1 MQDSY
6 ITFFFS
12 QIILLKYTFSY
23 LKKYYTFNKIET
35 FIFNNFISTPMKLE
49 LNDQQKMIQKMVRE
63 FADKEVGPIA
73 AELDKKEEYP
83 HKTLDK
89 MAKLGLLGIIIP
101 TEYGGAG
108 LDTISYSIV
117 VEEISRK
124 CASTGVVTSV
134 HNSLAAWPIMKYG
147 SDDQK
152 KKYLPL
158 LAKGEKIGAFAGTEP
173 NAGTDLGAM
182 KTTAVLKGDKY
193 IINGDKT
200 FITSGSEAGIIIVFA
215 VTDKNAGSKGISAF
229 IVENTFKGYKVG
241 SIFEKLGI
249 NASKT
254 SELIF
259 ENMEVPKENL
269 LGNEGE
275 GFKIALSTLDVG
287 RIGIGAQA
295 VGIAQ
300 AALDES
306 IEYSK
311 QRQQFNKPIS
321 QFQAIQWMIADMATR
336 IEAAR
341 FLVYNAS
348 YKKDLGG
355 RISKEAAMAKLFASE
370 IAVESAVKAVQIH
383 GGYGYTKEYT
393 VERLFRDSKIT
404 EIYEGTSEVQRMVI
418 AGSILK

>member
-1 MQDSY
+1 MQ
-6 ITFFFS
+6 
-12 QIILLKYTFSY
+12 
-23 LKKYYTFNKIET
+23 
-35 FIFNNFISTPMKLE
+35 LE
-49 LNDQQKMIQKMVRE
+49 LNDNQKLIQKMVRE
-63 FADKEVGPIA
+63 FAEKEVAPIA

-83 HKTLDK
+83 TKTLEK

-101 TEYGGAG
+101 PEYGGAG

-124 CASTGVVTSV
+124 CASTGVITSV

-147 SDDQK
+147 TDEQK
-152 KKYLPL
+152 KKYLPI

-173 NAGTDLGAM
+173 NAGSDLGAM
-182 KTTAVLKGDKY
+182 QTTAKLKGDKY
-193 IINGDKT
+193 ILNGTKT
-200 FITSGSEAGIIIVFA
+200 FITSGPKAGIIIVFA
-215 VTDKNAGSKGISAF
+215 VTDKNAGPKGLSAF
-229 IVENTFKGYKVG
+229 IVESNMKGYKVG

-249 NASKT
+249 NASQT

-259 ENMEVPKENL
+259 EEMEVPKKNL
-269 LGNEGE
+269 LGNEGD
-275 GFKIALSTLDVG
+275 GFKIALATLDGG
-287 RIGIGAQA
+287 RIGIASQA

-311 QRQQFNKPIS
+311 QRQQFGKPIS
-321 QFQAIQWMIADMATR
+321 SFQAIQWMIADMATR

-341 FLVYNAS
+341 YLVYNAA
-348 YKKDLGG
+348 YKKDKGE

-370 IAVESAVKAVQIH
+370 TAMEAVIKAVQIH

-393 VERLFRDSKIT
+393 VERLFRDAKIT
-404 EIYEGTSEVQRMVI
+404 ELYEGTSEVQRMVI
-418 AGSILK
+418 SGSLLK

>member
-1 MQDSY
+1 MQ
-6 ITFFFS
+6 
-12 QIILLKYTFSY
+12 
-23 LKKYYTFNKIET
+23 
-35 FIFNNFISTPMKLE
+35 LE
-49 LNDQQKMIQKMVRE
+49 LNEQQKMIRNMVRE
-63 FADKEVGPIA
+63 FAEKEVAPIA

-83 HKTLDK
+83 TKTLAK

-108 LDTISYSIV
+108 LDTISYATVI
-117 VEEISRK
+117 EEISRK

-134 HNSLAAWPIMKYG
+134 HNSLTSGPIMKYG
-147 SDDQK
+147 TDEQK
-152 KKYLPL
+152 KKYLPI
-158 LAKGEKIGAFAGTEP
+158 LAKGEKIGAFAATEP
-173 NAGTDLGAM
+173 NAGSDLGAM

-200 FITSGSEAGIIIVFA
+200 FITSGPEAGIIIIFA
-215 VTDKNAGSKGISAF
+215 ITDKEAGTKGISAF
-229 IVENTFKGYKVG
+229 IVESDMKGYKVG

-269 LGNEGE
+269 LGKEGE
-275 GFKIALSTLDVG
+275 GFKIALSTLDSG
-287 RIGIGAQA
+287 RIGIAAQA

-311 QRQQFNKPIS
+311 QREQFGRPIAK
-321 QFQAIQWMIADMATR
+321 FQAIQWMIADMATR
-336 IEAAR
+336 IEASR
-341 FLVYNAS
+341 LLVYNAA
-348 YKKDLGG
+348 YTKDKGERFG
-355 RISKEAAMAKLFASE
+355 KEAAMAKLFASE
-370 IAVESAVKAVQIH
+370 TAMEAVIKAVQIH

-393 VERLFRDSKIT
+393 VERLFRDAKIT

-418 AGSILK
+418 AGSLLR

>member
-1 MQDSY
+1 M
-6 ITFFFS
+6 
-12 QIILLKYTFSY
+12 
-23 LKKYYTFNKIET
+23 N
-35 FIFNNFISTPMKLE
+35 LE
-49 LNDQQKMIQKMVRE
+49 LNEQQKMIRNMVRE
-63 FADKEVGPIA
+63 FAEKEVAPIA

-83 HKTLDK
+83 TKTLQK

-101 TEYGGAG
+101 PEYGGAG
-108 LDTISYSIV
+108 LDTIAYATV

-134 HNSLAAWPIMKYG
+134 HNSLVAWPIMKYG
-147 SDDQK
+147 TDEQK
-152 KKYLPL
+152 KKYLPI

-173 NAGTDLGAM
+173 NAGSDLAAM
-182 KTTAVLKGDKY
+182 QTTAKLKGNKY

-200 FITSGSEAGIIIVFA
+200 FITSGPKAGIIIVFA
-215 VTDKNAGSKGISAF
+215 VTDKEAGSRGISAF
-229 IVENTFKGYKVG
+229 IVEDTYKGYKVG

-269 LGNEGE
+269 LGKEGE
-275 GFKIALSTLDVG
+275 GFKIALSTLDGG
-287 RIGIGAQA
+287 RIGIAAQA

-311 QRQQFNKPIS
+311 QRVQFGEPIANK
-321 QFQAIQWMIADMATR
+321 QAIQWKIADMATK

-341 FLVYNAS
+341 FLVYNACQV
-348 YKKDLGG
+348 KDGG
-355 RISKEAAMAKLFASE
+355 QRFSKEAAMAKLFASE
-370 IAVESAVKAVQIH
+370 TAMAAVIDAVQIH

-393 VERLFRDSKIT
+393 VERLFRDAKIT

-418 AGSILK
+418 AASLLR

>member
-1 MQDSY
+1 
-6 ITFFFS
+6 
-12 QIILLKYTFSY
+12 
-23 LKKYYTFNKIET
+23 
-35 FIFNNFISTPMKLE
+35 MKLE
-49 LNDQQKMIQKMVRE
+49 LNDQQKMIQNMVRE
-63 FADKEVGPIA
+63 FANKEVGPIA
-73 AELDKKEEYP
+73 SELDKKEEYP
-83 HKTLDK
+83 HKTLEK

-101 TEYGGAG
+101 PEYGGAG
-108 LDTISYSIV
+108 LDTVSYAIV
-117 VEEISRK
+117 IEEISRK

-134 HNSLAAWPIMKYG
+134 HNSLTAWPIMKYG
-147 SDDQK
+147 TEEQK
-152 KKYLPL
+152 KKYLPI

-173 NAGTDLGAM
+173 NAGSDLAAM
-182 KTTAVLKGDKY
+182 KTTAVLKGKKY

-200 FITSGSEAGIIIVFA
+200 FITSGSEAGIIIIFA
-215 VTDKNAGSKGISAF
+215 VTDKNAGPKGLSAF
-229 IVENTFKGYKVG
+229 IIENKFKGYKVG

-269 LGNEGE
+269 LGAEGD
-275 GFKIALSTLDVG
+275 GFKIALSTLDGG
-287 RIGIGAQA
+287 RIGIAAQA

-300 AALDES
+300 ACLDES

-311 QRQQFNKPIS
+311 QRQQFGKPICAN
-321 QFQAIQWMIADMATR
+321 QAIQWMIADMATK

-341 FLVYNAS
+341 FLLYNAA
-348 YKKDLGG
+348 YKKDKGE

-370 IAVESAVKAVQIH
+370 TAMDCAIKAVQIH

-393 VERLFRDSKIT
+393 VERLFRDAKIT

-418 AGSILK
+418 SGSLLK

>member
-1 MQDSY
+1 MQ
-6 ITFFFS
+6 
-12 QIILLKYTFSY
+12 
-23 LKKYYTFNKIET
+23 
-35 FIFNNFISTPMKLE
+35 LE
-49 LNDQQKMIQKMVRE
+49 LNEQQKMIKNMVRE
-63 FADKEVGPIA
+63 FAEKEVGPIA
-73 AELDKKEEYP
+73 SELDKKKEYP
-83 HKTLDK
+83 TKTLEK

-108 LDTISYSIV
+108 LDTISYATV

-134 HNSLAAWPIMKYG
+134 HNSLTAWPIIKYG
-147 SDDQK
+147 TDGQK
-152 KKYLPL
+152 KKYLPI

-173 NAGTDLGAM
+173 NAGSDLGAM
-182 KTTAVLKGDKY
+182 KTTAVLKGNKY

-200 FITSGSEAGIIIVFA
+200 FITSGPKAGIIIVFA
-215 VTDKNAGSKGISAF
+215 VTDKNAGAKGISAF
-229 IVENTFKGYKVG
+229 IVENTFRGFKVG

-249 NASKT
+249 NASLT

-269 LGNEGE
+269 LGKEGD
-275 GFKIALSTLDVG
+275 GFKIALSTLDGG
-287 RIGIGAQA
+287 RIGIAAQA

-311 QRQQFNKPIS
+311 QRQQFGRPIA

-341 FLVYNAS
+341 YLVFNAAF
-348 YKKDLGG
+348 KKDKGE
-355 RISKEAAMAKLFASE
+355 RISKEAAMAKLFASDTAMD
-370 IAVESAVKAVQIH
+370 AVIKAVQIH

-393 VERLFRDSKIT
+393 VERLFRDAKIT

-418 AGSILK
+418 AGSLLR

>member
-1 MQDSY
+1 MQ
-6 ITFFFS
+6 
-12 QIILLKYTFSY
+12 
-23 LKKYYTFNKIET
+23 
-35 FIFNNFISTPMKLE
+35 LE
-49 LNDQQKMIQKMVRE
+49 LNEQQKMIRNMVRE
-63 FADKEVGPIA
+63 FAEKEVAPIA

-83 HKTLDK
+83 TKTLAK

-108 LDTISYSIV
+108 LDTISYATVI
-117 VEEISRK
+117 EEISRK

-134 HNSLAAWPIMKYG
+134 HNSLTSGPIMKYG
-147 SDDQK
+147 TDEQK
-152 KKYLPL
+152 KKYLPI
-158 LAKGEKIGAFAGTEP
+158 LAKGEKIGAFAATEP
-173 NAGTDLGAM
+173 NAGSDLGAM
-182 KTTAVLKGDKY
+182 KTTAVLKGNKY

-200 FITSGSEAGIIIVFA
+200 FITSGPEAGIIIIFA
-215 VTDKNAGSKGISAF
+215 ITDKEAGAKGISAF
-229 IVENTFKGYKVG
+229 IVESDMKGYKVG

-269 LGNEGE
+269 LGKEGE
-275 GFKIALSTLDVG
+275 GFKIALSTLDSG
-287 RIGIGAQA
+287 RIGIAAQA

-311 QRQQFNKPIS
+311 QREQFGRPIAK
-321 QFQAIQWMIADMATR
+321 FQAIQWMIADMATR
-336 IEAAR
+336 IEASR
-341 FLVYNAS
+341 LLVYNAA
-348 YKKDLGG
+348 YTKDKGERFG
-355 RISKEAAMAKLFASE
+355 KEAAMAKLFASE
-370 IAVESAVKAVQIH
+370 TAMEAVIKAVQIH

-393 VERLFRDSKIT
+393 VERLFRDAKIT

-418 AGSILK
+418 AGSLLR